1 MVYQESCF
9 CGTNY
14 KHTVLVVRPGGQR
27 GWLRHPEKSDG
38 FINNLINLA
47 KNEVCILIS
56 EGKLEAF
63 TTVSHNQKSNTS
75 AVEDTANIQF
85 TRSDFEPASEEFS
98 KEYESA
104 RITEAEFVVVEKED
118 VIQDDIS
125 IEEPR
130 FVEIENAEE

>member
-1 MVYQESCF
+1 M
-9 CGTNY
+9 
-14 KHTVLVVRPGGQR
+14 
-27 GWLRHPEKSDG
+27 
-38 FINNLINLA
+38 
-47 KNEVCILIS
+47 
-56 EGKLEAF
+56 EAF

-130 FVEIENAEE
+130 FVEIENAEEEAENPKNDDDEKINSKNKL